1 MALSYSEPR
10 CGSCGL
16 PYAARAYLGYKNGTS
31 DRGFLVPLFGHRS
44 SMDLL
49 RRHWLHGMLH
59 STHLPRLRCSEGFW
73 KLERAWRVCMLR
85 KVVLCTRPVWVCEFL
100 SCWTV
105 WTSISIGSTPIV
117 GTTLLRNHY
126 RACSILS
133 LLLLIFKCAYH
144 GLWAHVGSFVL
155 RAVCARYCAVY
166 AIPSVAMCQSTCQ
179 VGTSATFRLY
189 DTSTALNCTITP

>member
-1 MALSYSEPR
+1 MRVLRTAICCTCLSDVQERNERSRIP
-10 CGSCGL
+10 GSIVW
-16 PYAARAYLGYKNGTS
+16 TS
-31 DRGFLVPLFGHRS
+31 FVDGSPAPPLASWHAT
-44 SMDLL
+44 
-49 RRHWLHGMLH
+49 W

-117 GTTLLRNHY
+117 GTTLLRNHN

-166 AIPSVAMCQSTCQ
+166 AIPSVAMCRSTCQ